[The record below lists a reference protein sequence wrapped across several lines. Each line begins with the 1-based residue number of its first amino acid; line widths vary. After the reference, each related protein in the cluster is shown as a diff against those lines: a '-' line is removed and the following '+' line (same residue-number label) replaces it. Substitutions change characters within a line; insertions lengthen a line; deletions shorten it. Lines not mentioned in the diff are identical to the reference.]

1 MLSSTLAVALL
12 LGSFSV
18 LFHPI
23 AAKAPAC
30 DAGDEACPAG
40 ASGRA
45 MLQTGIDKRASG
57 RASSLE
63 GRIATLDAELTSL
76 DNRVAIMM
84 SAVGLT
90 GGAAFVAKSDSS
102 TYERYRALL
111 KHTYQDADLITVV
124 GDLEAKA
131 DSVKNHIVSV
141 EDEVSGAQIRNS
153 GSLLEEKNGIQM
165 RAFGDSL
172 TNRVTALEE
181 VVSSLKDRA
190 ISMEEKITGMGSKA

>member
-12 LGSFSV
+12 LGSVSV

-84 SAVGLT
+84 SAVGLP
-90 GGAAFVAKSDSS
+90 GGAAFVAKSDS
-102 TYERYRALL
+102 YDRYRALL
-111 KHTYQDADLITVV
+111 KHTYADADLITVV

-190 ISMEEKITGMGSKA
+190 IAMEEKITGMGSKA